1 MSDYNVLILTRKDK
15 SGHDYQSESAYFGEN
30 ERLMQV
36 GFYQAVRKAQRIP
49 DAEYVV
55 VWHADLEQIV
65 KVKIEH

>member
-1 MSDYNVLILTRKDK
+1 MSYYNALILTRKDK
-15 SGHDYQSESAYFGEN
+15 RGHDYQSQSVYFGEN

-36 GFYQAVRKAQRIP
+36 GFYKAVRRAQTMP

-55 VWHADLEQIV
+55 VWDADLEQIV

>member
-1 MSDYNVLILTRKDK
+1 MSYYNVIILTRKDK
-15 SGHDYQSESAYFGEN
+15 SGHDYQSASVYFGEN

-36 GFYQAVRKAQRIP
+36 GFYQAVRKAQQMP

>member
-1 MSDYNVLILTRKDK
+1 MGYYHVLILIPKAYTRY
-15 SGHDYQSESAYFGEN
+15 DYQSESVYFGEN

-36 GFYQAVRKAQRIP
+36 GFYKAVRKAQQMP

-55 VWHADLEQIV
+55 VWHDMEPII

>member
-1 MSDYNVLILTRKDK
+1 MGYYNVLILTPKDHTR
-15 SGHDYQSESAYFGEN
+15 HDCQSESIYFGEN

-36 GFYQAVRKAQRIP
+36 GFYTAVRKAQQMP

-55 VWHADLEQIV
+55 VWHDMESLI